1 MTRRLP
7 VPALL
12 VLLVSCFV
20 YPLAGQAATELDA
33 LRARIATLES
43 ELQRMK
49 SMERE
54 IAELKVLLTERVAT
68 AEDND
73 QKVKELEQEVSLA
86 REEVADVRAG
96 QDEWKTYD
104 SVVHLSGY
112 GSALYADSDATESF
126 SRVLFAPIFHY
137 QWRDL
142 VLLESEFEVNVDED
156 GDSEFELE
164 YLTIDLLLHDN
175 LALGF
180 GKFLSPVGQF
190 RQNLHPTWINK
201 LASAPVG
208 FGHDQAAPISDVGG
222 FARGGVALPFADD
235 LFANYAVFVGNGPIL
250 ELNEDG
256 DEIEAIEAEGFTRD
270 GDGTK
275 VYGGR
280 FGIVPFANSEVGF
293 SFATGQAAVPGERS
307 RDYDVWG
314 ADFVTH
320 WRGFAL
326 RGEWVRSEIEG
337 LDDASSPAPE
347 GQVWEAWYTQLSYLF
362 GPFPIETVVRYG
374 DFDSEHSDQAQEQW
388 AFGANWWFNTHTV
401 AKFTYEL
408 NDGARGETVDDDRL
422 LLELSYGF

>member
-1 MTRRLP
+1 MTRLLP

-12 VLLVSCFV
+12 VVLVSLSG
-20 YPLAGQAATELDA
+20 YPRTGLAATEIDE
-33 LRARIATLES
+33 LRARIATLEG
-43 ELQRMK
+43 ELQRMRR
-49 SMERE
+49 MERE
-54 IAELKVLLTERVAT
+54 VAELKALLNDRVAT
-68 AEDND
+68 AGSND
-73 QKVKELEQEVSLA
+73 EKVQKLEQEVSQA
-86 REEVADVRAG
+86 RQEVAAVKAG

-104 SVVHLSGY
+104 SIVHLSGY
-112 GSALYADSDATESF
+112 GSALYADSDATDSF

-142 VLLESEFEVNVDED
+142 VLLESEFEVNVGED

-222 FARGGVALPFADD
+222 FARGGVALPFGDN

-256 DEIEAIEAEGFTRD
+256 DEIEAIEAAGATLD

-280 FGIVPFANSEVGF
+280 FGLVPFANSEVGF

-320 WRGFAL
+320 WRDFAL

-347 GQVWEAWYTQLSYLF
+347 GQVWEAWYTQLSYFIRPTSL
-362 GPFPIETVVRYG
+362 EAVVRYG
-374 DFDSEHSDQAQEQW
+374 DYDSAHADQAQEQW
-388 AFGANWWFNTHTV
+388 AFGANWWFNSHTV

-408 NDGARGETVDDDRL
+408 NDGARGEAVDLDRL